1 MVLIH
6 CLPFLIL
13 PHYLIVYPNDMEI
26 SSLYQLFLSAGK
38 VSTDSRKI
46 EPGCLF
52 FALRGDNFNG
62 NQYALDALEK
72 GASYAIVDDTGL
84 AKHDKCIIV
93 KDVLQTLQELA
104 RHHRRQLHIPIIA
117 ITGSNGKTTTKELIA
132 AVLSSQYPMHCTQGN
147 LNNHIGV
154 PLTLLQLDPR
164 IEVAVIEMGANH
176 QGEIDQLCRIA
187 EPTHG
192 LITNIGKAHL
202 EGFGGIE
209 GVKKGKS
216 ELYRYLAETNGLA
229 FVNNDEPFLLGLSAP
244 VKKRIFYELSENPAP
259 NHKPYEVK
267 LLQLQPFIQVAFL
280 DEKEQLIETGS
291 KLMGVHNFQN
301 IKTAV
306 TLGKYFK
313 VPGAKIK
320 AAIEQYNPNM
330 NRSQWVPWGSNSI
343 LLDAYN
349 ANPSSMEAT
358 LRSFAENGL
367 GNKVVILGDMF
378 ELGDDAPIEH
388 DRIAQLANNL
398 GFEKV
403 VLVGKHFAAA
413 AQQLGCLH
421 FDNVEELKAWF
432 TRQTWENK
440 VFLIKGSRG
449 MALER
454 LLI

>member
-62 NQYALDALEK
+62 NQYALAALEK
-72 GASYAIVDDTGL
+72 GASYAIVDDPGL
-84 AKHDKCIIV
+84 GANDKCIV
-93 KDVLQTLQELA
+93 VQNVLQTLQDLA

-132 AVLSSQYPMHCTQGN
+132 AVLSSQYPMQYTQGN

-229 FVNNDEPFLLGLSAP
+229 FVNNDEPFLLELSEP
-244 VKKRIFYELSENPAP
+244 VRKRIFYELSENPDP

-280 DEKEQLIETGS
+280 DEKEQLIEADS

-320 AAIEQYNPNM
+320 AAIEHYNPNM

-378 ELGDDAPIEH
+378 ELGEDAPIEH
-388 DRIAQLANNL
+388 DRIAQLANGL

-403 VLVGKHFAAA
+403 VLVGKHFAKA

-421 FDNVEELKAWF
+421 FDNVEELKGWF
-432 TRQTWENK
+432 TGQIWENK

-454 LLI
+454 VL

>member
-1 MVLIH
+1 
-6 CLPFLIL
+6 
-13 PHYLIVYPNDMEI
+13 MEI

-62 NQYALDALEK
+62 NQYALAALEK
-72 GASYAIVDDTGL
+72 GASFAIVDDPELG
-84 AKHDKCIIV
+84 ANDKCIV
-93 KDVLQTLQELA
+93 VHDVLQTLQDLA

-132 AVLSSQYPMHCTQGN
+132 AVLSSQYPMYYTQGN

-229 FVNNDEPFLLGLSAP
+229 FVNNDEPFLLELSTP

-267 LLQLQPFIQVAFL
+267 LLQLQPFIRVAFL
-280 DEKEQLIETGS
+280 DENEQLIEADS
-291 KLMGVHNFQN
+291 KLMGEHNFQN

-313 VPGAKIK
+313 VPGAKTK
-320 AAIEQYNPNM
+320 AAIEHYNPNM

-358 LRSFAENGL
+358 LHSFAENGS

-378 ELGDDAPIEH
+378 ELGDAAPIEH
-388 DRIAQLANNL
+388 ERIAQLANNL
-398 GFEKV
+398 GFEQV
-403 VLVGKHFAAA
+403 VLVGKHFAVA
-413 AQQLGCLH
+413 AQQLGGLH

-432 TRQTWENK
+432 TGQHWENK
-440 VFLIKGSRG
+440 AILIKGSRG

-454 LLI
+454 VL

>member
-1 MVLIH
+1 
-6 CLPFLIL
+6 
-13 PHYLIVYPNDMEI
+13 MEI
-26 SSLYQLFLSAGK
+26 SSLYQLFLASGK

-52 FALRGDNFNG
+52 FALRGDKFDG
-62 NQYALDALEK
+62 NQYAKTALEQ
-72 GASYAIVDDTGL
+72 GAAFAIVDDPGL
-84 AKHDKCIIV
+84 SSIQQCIV
-93 KDVLQTLQELA
+93 VDNVLQTLQELA
-104 RHHRRQLHIPIIA
+104 RYHRRQLHIPIIA

-132 AVLSSQYPMHCTQGN
+132 TVLGSQYPMHYTEGN

-154 PLTLLQLDPR
+154 PLTLLKLDPR

-202 EGFGGIE
+202 EGFGGVE

-216 ELYRYLAETNGLA
+216 ELYRYLAETGGLA
-229 FVNNDEPFLLGLSAP
+229 FVNNDEAFLHELSEP

-267 LLQLQPFIQVAFL
+267 LLQLQPFIRVAFL
-280 DEKEQLIETGS
+280 DENEQLIETGS
-291 KLMGVHNFQN
+291 KLMGNHNFQN

-313 VPGAKIK
+313 VPGAKIR
-320 AAIEQYNPNM
+320 AAIEGYNPNM
-330 NRSQWVPWGSNSI
+330 NRSQILPWGSNSI

-358 LRSFAENGL
+358 LRTFAENEAAH
-367 GNKVVILGDMF
+367 KVVILGDMF
-378 ELGDDAPIEH
+378 ELGDEAEQEH
-388 DRIAQLANNL
+388 QRIAQLALDL
-398 GFEKV
+398 GFQQV
-403 VLVGKHFAAA
+403 ILAGHNFAASA
-413 AQQLGCLH
+413 KTLGCQH
-421 FDNVEELKAWF
+421 FVDANALKTWF
-432 TRQTWENK
+432 QTQKWENTA
-440 VFLIKGSRG
+440 FLIKGSRG
-449 MALER
+449 MALEKI
-454 LLI
+454 LD